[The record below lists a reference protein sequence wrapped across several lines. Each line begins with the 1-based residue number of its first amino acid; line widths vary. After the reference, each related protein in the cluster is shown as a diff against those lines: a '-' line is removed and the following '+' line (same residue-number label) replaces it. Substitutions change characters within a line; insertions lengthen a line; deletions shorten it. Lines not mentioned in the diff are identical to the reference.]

1 LLETP
6 AERAGE
12 QLARDF
18 ENIRLAAQRNA
29 KEQGKPIDELAVAE
43 AQQRAFRQQ
52 AEQVAPLLVGFSD
65 EVANA
70 LLQGPSRAALQASD
84 ASTLQG
90 QQELNR
96 LLRGED
102 PARDVNLVEL
112 QKQTQALNELVQIGR
127 AGPQVAQ

>member
-1 LLETP
+1 
-6 AERAGE
+6 
-12 QLARDF
+12 LARDF
-18 ENIRLAAQRNA
+18 EGIRLAAARTA
-29 KEQGKPIDELAVAE
+29 EETTGLIDQAAVGE
-43 AQQRAFRQQ
+43 ARQRAFRQS

-102 PARDVNLVEL
+102 PARDVNLLEL
-112 QKQTQALNELVQIGR
+112 QKQTRELQRLVEL
-127 AGPQVAQ
+127 AEEGPQVAQ